1 MCEIRP
7 YCILGYTLLRHTTLN
22 FPLSRSRKGNSY
34 HILSHHI
41 SLILFSKRE
50 FLSQVVRDSTQLRE
64 VCIMKKLLALLTI
77 VILIS
82 FSGSAIAA
90 MKIKLGV
97 VTKPGSAQNIA
108 AEKFKELIEER
119 SNGDIKV
126 QIFHSA
132 SLGNETEILQQVQMN
147 AVQMA
152 IVTGGPFDTFDP
164 MARVINYPFLFKD
177 YAQVDNILDG
187 PLGAELLK
195 SLEGSGF
202 KGLCFSENGFRNL
215 TNNRLPVKSP
225 EDIKGLK
232 IRTMASAIHKTI
244 WQNLGAN
251 PTPMPWP
258 IYTELEQGVIDGQ
271 ENPLWVME
279 VYKFYEIQKYMTLTR
294 HVYSYHIDVASLQW
308 WKTLDAKTQKMIQ
321 NAMYEAAV
329 FQRKDNRSK
338 NAGRLK
344 FLKEK
349 GMQVE
354 ENPDIGAFRAKVS
367 GLKDMD
373 IYKNPKVQALL
384 VKILDATK

>member
-1 MCEIRP
+1 
-7 YCILGYTLLRHTTLN
+7 
-22 FPLSRSRKGNSY
+22 
-34 HILSHHI
+34 
-41 SLILFSKRE
+41 
-50 FLSQVVRDSTQLRE
+50 
-64 VCIMKKLLALLTI
+64 MKKLIALLTM
-77 VILIS
+77 VTLIS

-119 SNGDIKV
+119 SNGDINV

-132 SLGNETEILQQVQMN
+132 SLGNETEILQQAQMN

-177 YAQVDNILDG
+177 YAQVDKILDG

-329 FQRKDNRSK
+329 YQRKDNRSK